1 MLVHCSCLQTHQK
14 RASAPITDSCEPP
27 WGCWELNSEPLE
39 EQSVLLTTEPFL
51 HPLRLLFST
60 NGAGSTGGQHIEECK
75 LIHSY
80 LPVQSSSPSL
90 IKDLHIKPDTLK
102 LIEEKVGKEQ
112 GRRDFLNR
120 TPIDYVLRS
129 TIWQMGPVSRRTLS
143 IEQNGNQQIRKR
155 SLSIPDTIEG

>member
-1 MLVHCSCLQTHQK
+1 
-14 RASAPITDSCEPP
+14 
-27 WGCWELNSEPLE
+27 LNSEPLE

-90 IKDLHIKPDTLK
+90 IKDLHIKPDTLN
-102 LIEEKVGKEQ
+102 LIEEKVGKSLEQ
-112 GRRDFLNR
+112 NR
-120 TPIDYVLRS
+120 TLRVSALRS
-129 TIWQMGPVSRRTLS
+129 RIDKWDLIKLQSFFCRA
-143 IEQNGNQQIRKR
+143 
-155 SLSIPDTIEG
+155 